1 MVWSLGFFFNI
12 IEWWGRFKLGG
23 EEVRFI
29 FLVNFCCCVEI
40 GLKGKEWS
48 GVVSEELMVVVSNS
62 VKCVYRGDREVSRFI
77 GCCGCRVDGRG

>member
-1 MVWSLGFFFNI
+1 M
-12 IEWWGRFKLGG
+12 
-23 EEVRFI
+23 
-29 FLVNFCCCVEI
+29 
-40 GLKGKEWS
+40 KGKEWS